1 MKNDKPSKNT
11 CVSNDEDLKRSHE
24 PRAVVLAPAA
34 EMIPVLQLVTVCLS
48 QGPEM
53 PD

>member
-1 MKNDKPSKNT
+1 MN
-11 CVSNDEDLKRSHE
+11 CVSNDEEMKRSHE
-24 PRAVVLAPAA
+24 PSADVLLL
-34 EMIPVLQLVTVCLS
+34 LQLVTVCLS